1 MVNKVV
7 MRGKITRP
15 CELRYLP
22 KDGAVCS
29 TELSVSRYFK
39 KEDGTRIKDICCID
53 IDVFG
58 RSAEAAYQYLVV
70 GKKILVEGYLKFN
83 QWKDHQGID
92 RSRYSITVETLQL

>member
-22 KDGAVCS
+22 KGGVVCS

-53 IDVFG
+53 IDV
-58 RSAEAAYQYLVV
+58 L
-70 GKKILVEGYLKFN
+70 
-83 QWKDHQGID
+83 
-92 RSRYSITVETLQL
+92 TLMY